1 MFGQLSAVDIVIT
14 WVHPDGF
21 TMQWAWHGWNR
32 NHLHC
37 DSLGATSVFYTVITL
52 VQLQRLILRLPR

>member
-1 MFGQLSAVDIVIT
+1 MGTTSVNDIVIT

-37 DSLGATSVFYTVITL
+37 NCLRATSMFYIAMTL
-52 VQLQRLILRLPR
+52 MQQK

>member
-1 MFGQLSAVDIVIT
+1 MRTTSVIDIVIT
-14 WVHPDGF
+14 WVHSNGF

-37 DSLGATSVFYTVITL
+37 GSPGRTSLFYTVITL
-52 VQLQRLILRLPR
+52 KQLQWLTLR